1 MNYVQRVQPRM
12 IQAVWAQIKPQ
23 LYEAIPPMNSGSN
36 DDYAHI
42 LAALLQE
49 KAQLWVV
56 YSEVDEGSKIKV
68 HAFVV
73 TIMRSDPLTYDKY
86 LHLYAMYAYHTLQP
100 SDWDRLQDCVEE
112 YARGNGCIELT
123 TFTKH
128 PVVKRRCMERGGL
141 ADVTFLHK
149 RL

>member
-1 MNYVQRVQPRM
+1 MNYVQRVQPRA
-12 IQAVWAQIKPQ
+12 IDAVWEQIRPQ
-23 LYEAIPPMNSGSN
+23 LYESIPPMNSKA
-36 DDYAHI
+36 DDNYAHV

-56 YSEVDEGSKIKV
+56 YNEEAANKVRV

-73 TIMRSDPLTYDKY
+73 TIIRSDPLTNDRY
-86 LHLYAMYAYHTLQP
+86 LHLYAMYAYHTLVP
-100 SDWDRLQDCVEE
+100 SDWDRLQDSIESYARANACVEM
-112 YARGNGCIELT
+112 T
-123 TFTKH
+123 TFTAH

-141 ADVTFLHK
+141 SDVTFLHK

>member
-12 IQAVWAQIKPQ
+12 INTVWEHVRPQ
-23 LYEAIPPMNSGSN
+23 LYEAIPPMNSKA
-36 DDYAHI
+36 DDNYAHI

-49 KAQLWVV
+49 KAQLWIV
-56 YSEVDEGSKIKV
+56 YNAESESKIKV

-73 TIMRSDPLTYDKY
+73 TIIRSDPLTNDRY
-86 LHLYAMYAYHTLQP
+86 LHLYAMYAYHTLVP
-100 SDWDRLQDCVEE
+100 SDWDRLQDCIEE

-123 TFTKH
+123 TFTSH
-128 PVVKRRCMERGGL
+128 PVVKRRCIERGGV
-141 ADVTFLHK
+141 ADTVFLHK